1 MPVMSRADRSA
12 GVLLLRLL
20 TFACLVLSV
29 LCPGLEALAAG
40 GPHIVDDSE
49 VETPGVCHLE
59 TWATRFI
66 PGDGYFNIAP
76 ACTTLQMPWLEIG
89 AAYQHY
95 WDDIVAGPLI
105 GPAIKLNF
113 LSADKNALGVGLGL
127 NAGVSPVTGE
137 LGYAQ
142 ALALMT
148 LPLNENVRFNFNA
161 GWTYL
166 ATDVPNAFF
175 WGAQV
180 EANVGGG
187 VGLMLEAFGR
197 AQGGLVGTQAG
208 LRYTPSIRGRE
219 PFDFD
224 LLVGT
229 FFDDTST
236 RFITIGVTVRY

>member
-1 MPVMSRADRSA
+1 M
-12 GVLLLRLL
+12 
-20 TFACLVLSV
+20 
-29 LCPGLEALAAG
+29 EALAAG

-76 ACTTLQMPWLEIG
+76 ACTTLKMPWLEIG

-95 WDDIVAGPLI
+95 WDEIIAGPLL
-105 GPAIKLNF
+105 GPAIKFNF
-113 LSADKNALGVGLGL
+113 QSAEKTGLGIGLGL
-127 NAGVSPVTGE
+127 NAGVNLVTGE
-137 LGYAQ
+137 LGFAQ
-142 ALALMT
+142 VLALVT
-148 LPLNENVRFNFNA
+148 IQLDPRVRFNFNA

-166 ATDVPNAFF
+166 ASDIPNAFF
-175 WGAQV
+175 YGAQV

-187 VGLMLEAFGR
+187 VSLMLEAFGR
-197 AQGGLVGTQAG
+197 GQGGLVGTQAG
-208 LRYTPSIRGRE
+208 LRFTPRIGGRE

-229 FFDDTST
+229 FFDETST
-236 RFITIGVTVRY
+236 RFVTLGVTVRY

>member
-1 MPVMSRADRSA
+1 MT
-12 GVLLLRLL
+12 LLRLL
-20 TFACLVLSV
+20 AFVCLVLSV
-29 LCPGLEALAAG
+29 LCPGFEALAAG
-40 GPHIVDDSE
+40 GPHIVDDAE

-66 PGDGYFNIAP
+66 PGDGYFNLAP
-76 ACTTLQMPWLEIG
+76 ACTTLKMPWLEIG

-95 WDDIVAGPLI
+95 WDESIAGPLL
-105 GPAIKLNF
+105 GPAMKINF
-113 LSADKNALGVGLGL
+113 QSVEKTGLGIGL
-127 NAGVSPVTGE
+127 GFNAGVNVRTGE

-142 ALALMT
+142 ILGLVT
-148 LPLNENVRFNFNA
+148 YQLNERVRLNFNA
-161 GWTYL
+161 GWSYL
-166 ATDVPNAFF
+166 QSDVPNALFY
-175 WGAQV
+175 GAQV

-187 VGLMLEAFGR
+187 VNLMLEAFGR

-208 LRYTPSIRGRE
+208 LRFTPRIRSRE

-236 RFITIGVTVRY
+236 RFVTLGVTARY